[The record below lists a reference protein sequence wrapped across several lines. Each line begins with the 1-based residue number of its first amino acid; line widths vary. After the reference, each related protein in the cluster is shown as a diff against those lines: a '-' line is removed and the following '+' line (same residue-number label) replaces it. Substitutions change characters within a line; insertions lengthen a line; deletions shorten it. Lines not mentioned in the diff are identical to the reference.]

1 MYNTRGVI
9 LVKGNSGAMY
19 MDIAVKIIISVIVC
33 SLVSLTILGILDNVY
48 IKNSTLTLEKNQ
60 NYANDKNTYNTSIID
75 GNIIDVEEEN
85 EEEEENPLVLFNL
98 ADNGENY

>member
-1 MYNTRGVI
+1 MFILKFNPHTR
-9 LVKGNSGAMY
+9 
-19 MDIAVKIIISVIVC
+19 
-33 SLVSLTILGILDNVY
+33 
-48 IKNSTLTLEKNQ
+48 KNQ

-98 ADNGENY
+98 ADNGEIAIKLDVETGY

>member
-1 MYNTRGVI
+1 M
-9 LVKGNSGAMY
+9 KGNSGAMY
-19 MDIAVKIIISVIVC
+19 MDIAVKIIISVIVW